1 MKGMIIKLKQQE
13 KEILGE
19 KQKEEKD
26 TKRKIKFNK
35 KIIIYIAIF
44 LVVVY
49 VIYTIYLL
57 IKQPTDIF
65 TLEEGTLYAEE
76 TDIGYVI
83 RDEVVVQG
91 ENYKN
96 GMEKIKSEGEKVA
109 VNEAVFRYY
118 TKNEDSL
125 KSKIAELDTKIQEA
139 MAEEDESLFTSD
151 MKLLENQI
159 DDKLKNIS
167 QITDTSRL
175 EEEKKEIDDLV
186 TKKAKTA
193 GESSP
198 QGSYL
203 RQLINE
209 RKGYENELNSGAE
222 YVKAPM
228 SGIVSYRVDGLEET
242 LTPNNFSSLNKEYL
256 ESLNLSTGKIV
267 ATSDEEGKVI
277 DNFSCYIAAITSSE
291 EAKQAEVGD
300 DVKVRLSNN
309 AEIPAE
315 ITNII
320 KEDDGD
326 IIIILEV
333 KKQIEELINYRKIT
347 FDLIWW
353 DASGLKVPNEAIVN
367 ENDLNYVVRNRAGY
381 LSKILVKVKRQGDN
395 YSIIDSYSTEE
406 LKELGF
412 SDEEIANYKKISI
425 YDEILIHPDLSKVQ

>member
-1 MKGMIIKLKQQE
+1 MKEQIKKQTKAKTEKKKLNMKKAIILY
-13 KEILGE
+13 IALVLLA
-19 KQKEEKD
+19 
-26 TKRKIKFNK
+26 IYL
-35 KIIIYIAIF
+35 IYI
-44 LVVVY
+44 
-49 VIYTIYLL
+49 IYLL
-57 IKQPTDIF
+57 IKQPTNVF
-65 TLEEGTLYAEE
+65 TVEKGKLYKEE
-76 TDIGYVI
+76 TDIGYII
-83 RDEVVVQG
+83 RNEKVVKG
-91 ENYKN
+91 NNYKN
-96 GMEKIKSEGEKVA
+96 GMEQIISEGEKAA
-109 VNEAVFRYY
+109 VNENIFRYY
-118 TKNEDSL
+118 STNEDSL
-125 KSKIAELDTKIQEA
+125 KSKIADLDVKIQEA

-267 ATSDEEGKVI
+267 TTSDEEGKVI

-412 SDEEIANYKKISI
+412 LDEEIANYKKISI

>member
-1 MKGMIIKLKQQE
+1 MKEQIKKQTEAKTEKKKLNMKKAIILY
-13 KEILGE
+13 IALALLA
-19 KQKEEKD
+19 
-26 TKRKIKFNK
+26 IYL
-35 KIIIYIAIF
+35 IYI
-44 LVVVY
+44 
-49 VIYTIYLL
+49 IYLL
-57 IKQPTDIF
+57 IKQPTNVF
-65 TLEEGTLYAEE
+65 TVEEGKLYKEE
-76 TDIGYVI
+76 TDIGYII
-83 RDEVVVQG
+83 RNEKVVKG
-91 ENYKN
+91 NNYKN
-96 GMEKIKSEGEKVA
+96 GMEQIISEGEKAA
-109 VNEAVFRYY
+109 VNENIFRYY
-118 TKNEDSL
+118 STNEDSL
-125 KSKIAELDTKIQEA
+125 KSKIADLDVKIQEA

-242 LTPNNFSSLNKEYL
+242 LTPDNFSSLSKEYL
-256 ESLNLSTGKIV
+256 ESLDLSTGKIV

-277 DNFSCYIAAITSSE
+277 DNFSCYIATITSSE

-315 ITNII
+315 ITNIV

>member
-1 MKGMIIKLKQQE
+1 MKEQIKKQTKAKTEKKKLNMKKAIILY
-13 KEILGE
+13 IALVLLS
-19 KQKEEKD
+19 
-26 TKRKIKFNK
+26 IYL
-35 KIIIYIAIF
+35 IYI
-44 LVVVY
+44 
-49 VIYTIYLL
+49 IYLL
-57 IKQPTDIF
+57 IKQPTNVF
-65 TLEEGTLYAEE
+65 TVEKGKLYKEE
-76 TDIGYVI
+76 TDIGYII
-83 RDEVVVQG
+83 RNEKLVKG
-91 ENYKN
+91 NNYKN
-96 GMEKIKSEGEKVA
+96 GMEQIISEGEKAA
-109 VNEAVFRYY
+109 VNENIFRYY
-118 TKNEDSL
+118 STNEDSL
-125 KSKIAELDTKIQEA
+125 KSKIADLDVKIQEA